1 MKYQIG
7 DKVLIL
13 HSNEEGT
20 VLDIINDKMLMVD
33 VNGISFPVYM
43 DQVDFPYFK
52 QFSAKKIFPSK
63 KEKQYVDDVRKEK
76 KPGEEKVVDGVWL
89 TFLPVMDTDEFGDV
103 VVEELKLHL
112 VNRTETPYNFVY
124 KLYFFGKPDFDLKNT
139 IHPFE
144 DFYLHDVDFADLN
157 DSPSFEFDFS
167 LLQPDLPASRHGKK
181 KADHFEASVKLK
193 PKQLFA
199 KIEELKEKNQ
209 ATFSQ
214 LLFATYPDRVYEDK
228 IEMGRLAAKGYKI
241 YEVSQARQHLEPARS
256 VIDLHIEKL
265 TDDYRR
271 MSNYEIVSLQLKT
284 FEKYYHLAIAHHQH
298 SLIVIHGVGEGVLR
312 NEIHD
317 ILRLKKEVKSFVNQ
331 YHPNFGYGAT
341 EIFFQY

>member
-7 DKVLIL
+7 DTVLLL
-13 HSNEEGT
+13 HSNEEGQ
-20 VLDIINDKMLMVD
+20 VVDIINDKMLLVQ
-33 VNGISFPVYM
+33 VKGVSFPVYM

-52 QFSAKKIFPSK
+52 RFTEKKIFPAK
-63 KEKQYVDDVRKEK
+63 KEKQFVDDVRKEK
-76 KPGEEKVVDGVWL
+76 PSKEKRVADGVWL

-124 KLYFFGKPDFDLKNT
+124 KLHFFGKPDFDLKNT
-139 IHPFE
+139 IQPFE
-144 DFYLHDVDFADLN
+144 DFYLHDVDFADMN

-167 LLQPDLPASRHGKK
+167 LLQSTKE
-181 KADHFEASVKLK
+181 KAEHFEAAIKLK
-193 PKQLFA
+193 PKYLFG
-199 KIEELKEKNQ
+199 KIEELKQKNL

-214 LLFATYPDRVYEDK
+214 LLFETYPDKIYEDK
-228 IEMGRLAAKGYKI
+228 VEMGKLAAKGYKI
-241 YEVSQARQHLEPARS
+241 YEASKARQHLEPART

-265 TDDYRR
+265 TDNYNR

-284 FEKYYHLAIAHHQH
+284 FEKYYDLALAHHQH

-317 ILRLKKEVKSFVNQ
+317 ILRLKREVKSFVNQ
-331 YHPNFGYGAT
+331 YHPSFGYGAT